1 MLTVDGMEIDEAALR
16 SETEILHLIYHR
28 NRNQFKRTKWWT
40 QFSILHRRC
49 WQLVELVETAR
60 DSDKLKSI
68 VHFLNKK
75 LIPSA
80 YRSFHNV
87 LAQGQFVTLG
97 LAIIALLARIR
108 HLLRPSDM
116 NKKLT
121 ASMIETKMDVD
132 VETTTPSSAGDVRA
146 LDMGETISR
155 NEITKPVKSEAK
167 RSKKRTSTDADD
179 SVSSSKKKKKPKKK
193 AKNEIDD
200 IFGI

>member
-1 MLTVDGMEIDEAALR
+1 MDEIDKASLR

-49 WQLVELVETAR
+49 WQLVELVET
-60 DSDKLKSI
+60 DKNSDRTKSI

-97 LAIIALLARIR
+97 LALIALLARIH

-116 NKKLT
+116 DKKFT
-121 ASMIETKMDVD
+121 DPIIETPMDID
-132 VETTTPSSAGDVRA
+132 VKETTHSADNVKA
-146 LDMGETISR
+146 VDMGETISR
-155 NEITKPVKSEAK
+155 DEISKPAKSEPK
-167 RSKKRTSTDADD
+167 KSKKRASADVDD
-179 SVSSSKKKKKPKKK
+179 SASSSKKKKKSKKK
-193 AKNEIDD
+193 SKNEIDD
-200 IFGI
+200 IFGM